1 MPSVPTATGVQLIEG
16 DNTANTTSHPTSNFD
31 TSSSKKRPFW
41 KFFPAMACAPSEV
54 AALADRLNLLAML
67 AANPAAMKLGLA
79 AVVRAG
85 RRNGLNAATFAGVT
99 LTVDSPPGAEK
110 AQVRSKKGIT
120 DDGRPRAPATGSRAP
135 NSRRSG
141 RKSAAQ
147 QKKDTERYAARRMK
161 HKFLPVM
168 HLVSKFVHEQQQQPL
183 SVDAEELPQFQE
195 PPAGTPGTSQ
205 AMQVAQH
212 QPLQP
217 GSECRRLDCNAQRV
231 DSSATATMA
240 GCKHGIS
247 SPSRPTGRDGSPT
260 EQPQKRFSEYSNRG
274 RNGEAARLGR
284 QLEADLLAIGGCSG
298 RDQPG

>member
-1 MPSVPTATGVQLIEG
+1 
-16 DNTANTTSHPTSNFD
+16 
-31 TSSSKKRPFW
+31 
-41 KFFPAMACAPSEV
+41 MACAPSEV

-67 AANPAAMKLGLA
+67 AANPAAMKGLA

-99 LTVDSPPGAEK
+99 LTVDSPPHAEK
-110 AQVRSKKGIT
+110 AQVRSKKGST
-120 DDGRPRAPATGSRAP
+120 VNGRPRAPATGSPAP
-135 NSRRSG
+135 TSRRSG

-183 SVDAEELPQFQE
+183 SVDVEELPQFRE

-217 GSECRRLDCNAQRV
+217 ESECRRLDCNAQRV
-231 DSSATATMA
+231 DSTSATATMA
-240 GCKHGIS
+240 GCKHGMS
-247 SPSRPTGRDGSPT
+247 SPSNPIARDGSPA
-260 EQPQKRFSEYSNRG
+260 EQPPKRFSEYSNRG
-274 RNGEAARLGR
+274 RNGEAARLRR
-284 QLEADLLAIGGCSG
+284 QLEANMLPIGGCSG

>member
-1 MPSVPTATGVQLIEG
+1 M
-16 DNTANTTSHPTSNFD
+16 
-31 TSSSKKRPFW
+31 
-41 KFFPAMACAPSEV
+41 
-54 AALADRLNLLAML
+54 
-67 AANPAAMKLGLA
+67 
-79 AVVRAG
+79 RAG

-217 GSECRRLDCNAQRV
+217 GSECRRLVYLSESVGVYAGRPGREV
-231 DSSATATMA
+231 MA
-240 GCKHGIS
+240 LGEVH
-247 SPSRPTGRDGSPT
+247 PTPR
-260 EQPQKRFSEYSNRG
+260 
-274 RNGEAARLGR
+274 
-284 QLEADLLAIGGCSG
+284 
-298 RDQPG
+298 

>member
-1 MPSVPTATGVQLIEG
+1 MY
-16 DNTANTTSHPTSNFD
+16 TTQ
-31 TSSSKKRPFW
+31 KRPFW

-67 AANPAAMKLGLA
+67 AANPAAMKGLA

-274 RNGEAARLGR
+274 RNGEAARLGQ